1 MCIKMR
7 NSIFFYCKFD
17 EIDKKIL
24 IINKIKMDELI
35 NTFNRLGV
43 SDEKQILMLK
53 MRAIDNKYGGMF
65 EELYGI
71 IRDEILF
78 DRDKRFKIL
87 DIGRIVYE
95 MIDYMSDSY
104 IDYINGFILFMNNNI
119 SDNMMCSDILY
130 CIENY

>member
-1 MCIKMR
+1 
-7 NSIFFYCKFD
+7 
-17 EIDKKIL
+17 
-24 IINKIKMDELI
+24 MDELI

>member
-1 MCIKMR
+1 
-7 NSIFFYCKFD
+7 
-17 EIDKKIL
+17 
-24 IINKIKMDELI
+24 MDELI

-130 CIENY
+130 CIENYQLYTSIFFYKKEKVVFDT

>member
-1 MCIKMR
+1 
-7 NSIFFYCKFD
+7 
-17 EIDKKIL
+17 
-24 IINKIKMDELI
+24 
-35 NTFNRLGV
+35 
-43 SDEKQILMLK
+43 MLK